1 MARLLGVIG
10 VLLFGAAVGV
20 SALAVRQNQPP
31 TATSDDVARSGAA
44 SAAPRMAN
52 IAPLRF
58 GPGYAARSA
67 QISPDGKLA
76 TAMTND
82 WSAEAL
88 FALSDDPT
96 SGFVTAR
103 EIARLPTGAGQM
115 WLSAPTALLLAVSE
129 PTKRSALSVTGADGK
144 SVQLGSAAYIGL
156 AAPSPDGRW
165 IAVAEGLAQPSQI
178 RIFDRTGS
186 VAPRVIASG
195 MPPIVGRIQWDASS
209 RVLYPNGRTVVAV
222 DLSGHETTHPMSAGE
237 SAFGIMGMS
246 PDLSIAVIGVNVSTG
261 EGLRLLDGGSTRVV
275 PSGVLQ
281 PLVWVGP
288 HEMLAR
294 HADGQLFAADA
305 RGNERALGVAMK
317 SSDVR
322 VLGYS
327 APYLL
332 WIDNV
337 VARVHL
343 SDLTASKDV
352 TVGANPLPSGAQPNG
367 DGRFLITRD
376 DVNFGADILSGPLW
390 FASLPATPPPVPTRA
405 GAAAGYRRIASDEGG
420 WSMDIPEKWVAET
433 GNLRGAEIASF
444 ELQGADLSGNA
455 PTADQQRIR
464 VTLLPDYDG
473 LSLEELGK
481 RGALSGTNGVVEQ
494 IATTVASQ
502 PAVRTLMAGAG
513 VPKPFDLPHLYWH
526 FRSPYFANRV
536 VAIDVWPATGQLRT
550 AVDHAIST
558 FELFAPTP
566 PSTAAISRAQAID
579 AVRSILER
587 AGRVD
592 RIAAKLVTNHE
603 LEQGSA
609 FGHSYTVD
617 PDDLL
622 WVVAATGDFASMR
635 LGPMPL
641 PDASPDSPPRD
652 RLIVNILRAS
662 TGDAFGFMS
671 GGDGAWPA
679 WFDAL
684 GDRAP

>member
-20 SALAVRQNQPP
+20 SALAVRQNQSP
-31 TATSDDVARSGAA
+31 TATSDDVAGAA
-44 SAAPRMAN
+44 SATQRIASM
-52 IAPLRF
+52 APLRF
-58 GPGYAARSA
+58 GSGYAARSA

-103 EIARLPTGAGQM
+103 EIARLPTGAGQL

-129 PTKRSALSVTGADGK
+129 PTKRSLLSATGADGK
-144 SVQLGSAAYIGL
+144 TVQLGSAAYIGL

-165 IAVAEGLAQPSQI
+165 IAVAEGLSQPSQI
-178 RIFDRTGS
+178 RIFDRTGNLP
-186 VAPRVIASG
+186 PRVIASG

-222 DLSGHETTHPMSAGE
+222 DLSGHETTYPTSAGE
-237 SAFGIMGMS
+237 SAFGVIGMS

-473 LSLEELGK
+473 LTLEELGK
-481 RGALSGTNGVVEQ
+481 HGALSGTSAVVEQ
-494 IATTVASQ
+494 TATTVASQ
-502 PAVRTLMAGAG
+502 PAMRTLMAGTG
-513 VPKPFDLPHLYWH
+513 MPTPFDQPHVYWH
-526 FRSPYFANRV
+526 LRSPYFANRV
-536 VAIDVWPATGQLRT
+536 VAIDVWPATGQLRP
-550 AVDHAIST
+550 AVDHAIAT
-558 FELFAPTP
+558 FELFTPKP
-566 PSTAAISRAQAID
+566 PSTAAIPRAQAIEK
-579 AVRSILER
+579 VSNILER

-609 FGHSYTVD
+609 FGHNYTVD

-684 GDRAP
+684 KDRAP